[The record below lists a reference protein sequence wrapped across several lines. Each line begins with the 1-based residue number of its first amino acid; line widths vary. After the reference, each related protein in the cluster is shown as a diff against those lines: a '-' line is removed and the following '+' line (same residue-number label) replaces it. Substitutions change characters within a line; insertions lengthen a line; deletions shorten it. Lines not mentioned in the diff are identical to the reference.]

1 MKVTLDIDD
10 KDFWLLANRAE
21 RQGVKVADLLVGM
34 IRAGRGLG
42 KARPVVFRDRVAEL
56 VNAGIPDPVIAHR
69 LGEPIGAVGVARRSI
84 GLKPVRFVR
93 SEWEHEF
100 ARPPVRATGAA

>member
-1 MKVTLDIDD
+1 MKVTLDIDE
-10 KDFWLLANRAE
+10 KDFWVLANRAE

-34 IRAGRGLG
+34 IRAGRGMG

-56 VNAGIPDPVIAHR
+56 VAAGIPDAVISHR
-69 LGEPIGAVGVARRSI
+69 LGETKEAVGIARRSI

-93 SEWEHEF
+93 SQWEHELS
-100 ARPPVRATGAA
+100 RPATRSTEAA

>member
-56 VNAGIPDPVIAHR
+56 VAAGIPDPVIAHR

-100 ARPPVRATGAA
+100 TRPATRSTVDA